1 LGRDQSS
8 LRTATTIP
16 SLLPHHKS
24 LKMRHS
30 RTVIVTLNLCAL
42 LAPTLAF
49 PMSDSRGIRRGKAL
63 VPTSSI
69 KPTGT
74 LVPRPTATPDSAF
87 ERYIMHSTTSSTT
100 ISPLA
105 ATSLDVNTHRSFG
118 PSFLPTSRV
127 SDTQK
132 RGAPR
137 ANPSPVHASLHVY
150 PLEPQREKREEG
162 SGVLA
167 EAPAL
172 YKHTSEPARH
182 NSQPSSATSK
192 STHTSSTGEVEK
204 DGGKHRIL
212 PRTIADK
219 AMLYRRGHKSFPSDS
234 IVKVASAEK
243 FW

>member
-1 LGRDQSS
+1 
-8 LRTATTIP
+8 
-16 SLLPHHKS
+16 
-24 LKMRHS
+24 MRYFH
-30 RTVIVTLNLCAL
+30 TVIVTLNLCAL

-63 VPTSSI
+63 APTSSK
-69 KPTGT
+69 KPTET
-74 LVPRPTATPDSAF
+74 LIPRPTATPDSAF
-87 ERYIMHSTTSSTT
+87 ERYIMHSTSSPTT

-118 PSFLPTSRV
+118 PSFPPTSRV

-137 ANPSPVHASLHVY
+137 ADPSPIYASLHIY
-150 PLEPQREKREEG
+150 PLGPQREKREEG
-162 SGVLA
+162 SGVVA

-172 YKHTSEPARH
+172 YEREPEPAHH
-182 NSQPSSATSK
+182 NSQPPSATSK
-192 STHTSSTGEVEK
+192 STYTSSTGVVEK

-219 AMLYRRGHKSFPSDS
+219 VMLYRRGHKSFPPDN